1 MFGGNSTMPF
11 TMPVEPAYGGGNN
24 SNGWGGDGWW
34 VLIILFA
41 LFGGWGNGGFG
52 NGGGSGTQ
60 GAITRSD
67 LCSEFS
73 FNDLQNGVRNINDS
87 VNVGFSNLNSTICH
101 QQYDTA
107 MLINGV
113 TGAVNNGF
121 SSLNSTICQ
130 QQYDTANMMNQM
142 NIANMQNANAL
153 QNQLANCCCEN
164 RAGQLAIQNQIIQQT
179 CALENS
185 MNTNTRDIIDNQN
198 AGTRAI
204 LDYLCQEKIS
214 DLQNENQSL
223 KLAASQQAQNVL
235 LTNAMTAQTN
245 QIIDRIAPYPV
256 PAFPVANPYASYGY
270 AGYGYNNSCGCGCG
284 CGCGNGFV
292 A

>member
-1 MFGGNSTMPF
+1 MFGGNSGIPYSLAVAPINSGST
-11 TMPVEPAYGGGNN
+11 GGGM
-24 SNGWGGDGWW
+24 GGAWGDGGWLW
-34 VLIILFA
+34 IIVVFA
-41 LFGGWGNGGFG
+41 LLFGWGNGGFG
-52 NGGGSGTQ
+52 GNGGGAQ

-73 FNDLQNGVRNINDS
+73 FNDLQNGVRNINDA
-87 VNVGFSNLNSTICH
+87 VNLGFSNLNSTICH

-130 QQYDTANMMNQM
+130 QQYETANMLNQM
-142 NIANMQNANAL
+142 NMTNMQNANAANVVAL
-153 QNQLANCCCEN
+153 QNANALQSQLADCCCKNE
-164 RAGQLAIQNQIIQQT
+164 AGQLAIQNQIIQQT
-179 CALENS
+179 CAITNQ

-214 DLQNENQSL
+214 DLQTENQAL
-223 KLAASQQAQNVL
+223 RLAASQEKQNAYLVGQL
-235 LTNAMTAQTN
+235 RPA
-245 QIIDRIAPYPV
+245 PV
-256 PAFPVANPYASYGY
+256 PAFSVPNPYAYYGY
-270 AGYGYNNSCGCGCG
+270 SGGCGGYGFAPANSGCGC
-284 CGCGNGFV
+284 C
-292 A
+292 